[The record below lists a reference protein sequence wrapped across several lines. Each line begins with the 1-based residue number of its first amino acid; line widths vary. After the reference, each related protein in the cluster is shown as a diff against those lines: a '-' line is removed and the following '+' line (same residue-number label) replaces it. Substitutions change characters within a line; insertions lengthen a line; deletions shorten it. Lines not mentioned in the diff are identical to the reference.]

1 MVRKRPIPPGGRG
14 LPERLREARER
25 MHLAQSKLSQLAGL
39 GRMTVGDIEER
50 RNQGNVGI
58 LTIEKIAKVLH
69 VSPAWLAY
77 GVGSSEMIL
86 RADDDKTSSQRE
98 IRQARGPHL
107 DQAPTQK

>member
-1 MVRKRPIPPGGRG
+1 MVRKRSIPTGGRG

-25 MHLAQSKLSQLAGL
+25 MYLAQSKLSQLAGL

-58 LTIEKIAKVLH
+58 LTVEKIAKVLR

-77 GVGSSEMIL
+77 GIGSSVLLSDSELEAMSGQT
-86 RADDDKTSSQRE
+86 K
-98 IRQARGPHL
+98 H
-107 DQAPTQK
+107 

>member
-1 MVRKRPIPPGGRG
+1 MPRRRSLPTGGRG

-25 MHLAQSKLSQLAGL
+25 MYLAQSKLSQLAGL

-58 LTIEKIAKVLH
+58 LTVEKIAKVLR

-77 GVGSSEMIL
+77 GIGSSEMVL
-86 RADDDKTSSQRE
+86 RSDSETSSAVRSS
-98 IRQARGPHL
+98 
-107 DQAPTQK
+107 

>member
-1 MVRKRPIPPGGRG
+1 VVRKHRIHLGGRG

-58 LTIEKIAKVLH
+58 LTVEKIAKVLH
-69 VSPAWLAY
+69 VSAAWLAY
-77 GVGSSEMIL
+77 GVGSSDMIL
-86 RADDDKTSSQRE
+86 KSADEAPSAE
-98 IRQARGPHL
+98 PH
-107 DQAPTQK
+107 

>member
-1 MVRKRPIPPGGRG
+1 M
-14 LPERLREARER
+14 PERLREARER

-69 VSPAWLAY
+69 VSAAWLAY
-77 GVGSSEMIL
+77 GVGSSDMIL
-86 RADDDKTSSQRE
+86 KADDDQR
-98 IRQARGPHL
+98 AAKPH
-107 DQAPTQK
+107 